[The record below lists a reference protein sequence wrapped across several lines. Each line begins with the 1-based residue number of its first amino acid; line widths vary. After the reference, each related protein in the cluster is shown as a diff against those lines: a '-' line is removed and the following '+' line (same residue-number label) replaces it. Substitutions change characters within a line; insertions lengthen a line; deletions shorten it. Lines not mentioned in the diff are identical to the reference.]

1 MNIMTFVSTAA
12 KGDRVLFS
20 CRWTFKHKEREI
32 WSDFFLILTILLRI
46 YAPFCVPITGR
57 NIVAVKK
64 LSMNISSN
72 VSH

>member
-20 CRWTFKHKEREI
+20 CRWTFKHTNAKFGPI
-32 WSDFFLILTILLRI
+32 FFLILIILLRI

-57 NIVAVKK
+57 NIVAV
-64 LSMNISSN
+64 
-72 VSH
+72 